1 MAISHTAVTDMQFIN
16 DLQSLRWQHRIVMV
30 FSQDKNY
37 YQTVIEQLQA
47 KQSEV
52 IDRDIIW
59 FVVTDDTIISN
70 KNDLLGSE
78 LKNHLQQYDSRN
90 NQAELLAVLIGKD
103 GGVKA
108 RQKRWDIKSRFGAID
123 LMPMRQ
129 REMLE
134 SKSRKIDSH

>member
-1 MAISHTAVTDMQFIN
+1 
-16 DLQSLRWQHRIVMV
+16 MV
-30 FSQDKNY
+30 FSQDKNH

-59 FVVTDDTIISN
+59 FVVTDDTIISH
-70 KNDLLGSE
+70 KNDLIGSE

-108 RQKRWDIKSRFGAID
+108 RQKRWDIKSLFGAID

-129 REMLE
+129 RVMLE